1 MSVHVRFNYVSCSV
15 NVEVMFEH
23 IPPVRIMPSAEG

>member
-1 MSVHVRFNYVSCSV
+1 MSVFVRCNYVSCSV

-23 IPPVRIMPSAEG
+23 IPPVRSRNAEG

>member
-1 MSVHVRFNYVSCSV
+1 MSVPVTFNSVSCSV

-23 IPPVRIMPSAEG
+23 MSPVRSRNAEG